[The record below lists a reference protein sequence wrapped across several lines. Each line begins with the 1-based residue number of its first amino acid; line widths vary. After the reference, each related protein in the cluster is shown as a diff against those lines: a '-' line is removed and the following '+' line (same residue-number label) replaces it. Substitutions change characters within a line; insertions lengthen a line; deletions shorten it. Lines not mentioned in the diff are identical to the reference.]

1 MGPEAR
7 LNKAFELTKLSDDLL
22 TRGLR
27 TRFSSLSEDELK
39 RKARQ
44 IRDRCRNNNY

>member
-1 MGPEAR
+1 M
-7 LNKAFELTKLSDDLL
+7 NKAFELTKLSDDLFEK
-22 TRGLR
+22 GLR
-27 TRFSSLSEDELK
+27 KRFSSLSEDELK